1 MPIEIEVNLA
11 IPRIK
16 NPILGE
22 NGYPID
28 NGSVRFTKM
37 IQVPAIPQ
45 PGAVLQMS
53 TSSGHEFGCT
63 VTRAEWHEDRSLF
76 GRRTEIRCATCDAH
90 LGHVFP
96 DGPKP
101 TGLRYCINGV
111 ALSFAP
117 GATTEK

>member
-1 MPIEIEVNLA
+1 MPIEVEVNLA

-45 PGAVLQMS
+45 PGAVLQLS
-53 TSSGHEFGCT
+53 TSAGYEFGCT
-63 VTRAEWHEDRSLF
+63 VTRAEWNEARSLF
-76 GRRTEIRCATCDAH
+76 VVSCKYANRSIPADGGAA
-90 LGHVFP
+90 VFP
-96 DGPKP
+96 DAGGK
-101 TGLRYCINGV
+101 RKR
-111 ALSFAP
+111 AW
-117 GATTEK
+117 E

>member
-1 MPIEIEVNLA
+1 MPIDVEVNLA

-45 PGAVLQMS
+45 PGAVLQLS
-53 TSSGHEFGCT
+53 TSAGHEFGCT
-63 VTRAEWHEDRSLF
+63 VTRAEWNEGRSLF
-76 GRRTEIRCATCDAH
+76 VVSCKYSNRSIPADECA
-90 LGHVFP
+90 
-96 DGPKP
+96 
-101 TGLRYCINGV
+101 
-111 ALSFAP
+111 ALF
-117 GATTEK
+117 GDQEWKMKQLLE